1 MDNDQVNGAVDGS
14 TGNSAM
20 GNGGSADDRVGS
32 AMNPANGS
40 GIGMDCCLGIGKDR
54 YCRYVLVLMAVS
66 AVVRALCAALMEF
79 GNDEVYYRLYA
90 LFPDWSHFDHPGMV
104 GWMIQLFTL
113 NLTMDSELA
122 IRMASIVLGTVNIWL
137 MFLIGSEAGGDRRTG
152 WYSALLYVSSIYATV
167 ICGIFIMP
175 DTPQSTFWLLSLL
188 CFLRAFRLPER
199 QAMPSCGI
207 ASVLSSATDSP
218 SNAVAGQKPTAES
231 GQEGDRAAA
240 GWWMLAAG
248 LACGLAF
255 LSKYTSAFLWTGAGL
270 YIIFHDRRWL
280 RRWELY
286 AAAAI
291 TAVCMLPVL
300 VWNMQNDFI
309 SFTFHTGRVVSEHQL
324 HPEFFGREIAGEFF
338 YNNPVLFVLT
348 VAAVVLFLRR
358 RLDFDRRRGAYLL
371 WTALPLILIFWAVSW
386 QRATLPHW
394 SGPAFVTL
402 IPLAAA
408 AAFRM
413 DRRKV
418 CEGGRGGEAV
428 EVPANPERRP
438 DCGALPKMNRWVAA
452 AVGFTA
458 VLLPLAVLEIRT
470 GIVPLDSHTEY
481 DRMGKDDF
489 TLDMYGWDQLA
500 EEFAALRE
508 EAVAEGK
515 ASEDDPVFSY
525 RWFPAAHTDYYV
537 TSPLGVGLLCIGPM
551 EDIHKYSWINL
562 DRGGLRQGQN
572 GWFITSSRDYRDP
585 ASMPFRAV
593 ADCDTVQ
600 VMRCGRHVYNFY
612 IYRVEGL
619 STDNIEQ

>member
-1 MDNDQVNGAVDGS
+1 MDIDRVNGSVNGS
-14 TGNSAM
+14 TGDPAMDRASAPGM
-20 GNGGSADDRVGS
+20 GRACVKGIGNGRYG
-32 AMNPANGS
+32 
-40 GIGMDCCLGIGKDR
+40 CC
-54 YCRYVLVLMAVS
+54 VLILMAVS
-66 AVVRALCAALMEF
+66 AVVRALCAALIEF

-104 GWMIQLFTL
+104 GWMIQFFTL
-113 NLTMDSELA
+113 NLTVDSELA

-137 MFLIGSEAGGDRRTG
+137 MYLVGTEAGGDRRIG
-152 WYSALLYVSSIYATV
+152 WYSALLYVSSLYATV

-175 DTPQSTFWLLSLL
+175 DTPQSTFWLLALL
-188 CFLRAFRLPER
+188 CFLRAFRLREK
-199 QAMPSCGI
+199 QAMLSCGI
-207 ASVLSSATDSP
+207 ASSYATALP
-218 SNAVAGQKPTAES
+218 SNAAEGQKPTAES
-231 GQEGDRAAA
+231 GSEGGRTAA
-240 GWWMLAAG
+240 GRWMLAAG

-270 YIIFHDRRWL
+270 YIIFHDRRWF

-286 AAAAI
+286 AAAAL
-291 TAVCMLPVL
+291 TVVCMLPVL

-348 VAAVVLFLRR
+348 MAAVVLFMRR
-358 RLDFDRRRGAYLL
+358 RLDFDRRTGAYLL
-371 WTALPLILIFWAVSW
+371 WTALPLILIFWIVSW

-402 IPLAAA
+402 MPMAAA
-408 AAFRM
+408 AVFRM
-413 DRRKV
+413 GRRS
-418 CEGGRGGEAV
+418 G
-428 EVPANPERRP
+428 
-438 DCGALPKMNRWVAA
+438 RWVKA

-470 GIVPLDSHTEY
+470 GIVPLDRHTEY

-508 EAVAEGK
+508 EAVADGK
-515 ASEDDPVFSY
+515 ASVDDPVFSY

-537 TSPLGVGLLCIGPM
+537 TSPLGVRLLCIGPM
-551 EDIHKYSWINL
+551 EDIHKYSWINR
-562 DRGGLRQGQN
+562 DRGGLLQGQN

-593 ADCDTVQ
+593 KDCDTVQ
-600 VMRCGRHVYNFY
+600 VMRGGKHVYNFY

-619 STDNIEQ
+619 NTDNTEQ

>member
-1 MDNDQVNGAVDGS
+1 MDKGRVNGMVNGAL
-14 TGNSAM
+14 N
-20 GNGGSADDRVGS
+20 GSAGGTCVR
-32 AMNPANGS
+32 
-40 GIGMDCCLGIGKDR
+40 KDKYGR
-54 YCRYVLVLMAVS
+54 CVLILMAVS
-66 AVVRALCAALMEF
+66 AVVRALCAALIEF

-137 MFLIGSEAGGDRRTG
+137 MYLVGTEAGGDRRIG
-152 WYSALLYVSSIYATV
+152 WYSALLYVSSLYATV

-175 DTPQSTFWLLSLL
+175 DTPQSTFWLLALL
-188 CFLRAFRLPER
+188 CFLRAFRPMEG
-199 QAMPSCGI
+199 QAKPSCSR
-207 ASVLSSATDSP
+207 ALS
-218 SNAVAGQKPTAES
+218 GM
-231 GQEGDRAAA
+231 
-240 GWWMLAAG
+240 WMLAAG

-270 YIIFHDRRWL
+270 YIIFHDRRWF

-286 AAAAI
+286 AAAAL
-291 TAVCMLPVL
+291 TVVCMLPVL

-338 YNNPVLFVLT
+338 YNNPVLFVLAM
-348 VAAVVLFLRR
+348 AAVVLFMRR
-358 RLDFDRRRGAYLL
+358 RLDFDRRTGAYLL
-371 WTALPLILIFWAVSW
+371 WTALPLILIFWIVSW

-402 IPLAAA
+402 MPMAAA

-413 DRRKV
+413 
-418 CEGGRGGEAV
+418 G
-428 EVPANPERRP
+428 RRP
-438 DCGALPKMNRWVAA
+438 GRWVAA

-470 GIVPLDSHTEY
+470 GIVPLDRHTEY

-508 EAVAEGK
+508 EAVADGK
-515 ASEDDPVFSY
+515 ASVDDPVFSY

-537 TSPLGVGLLCIGPM
+537 TSPLGVRLLCIGPM
-551 EDIHKYSWINL
+551 EDIHKYSWINR
-562 DRGGLRQGQN
+562 DRGGLQQGQN

-593 ADCDTVQ
+593 KDCDTVQ
-600 VMRCGRHVYNFY
+600 VMRGGRHVYNFY

-619 STDNIEQ
+619 NTDNTEQ

>member
-1 MDNDQVNGAVDGS
+1 MDIDRVNGSFNGS
-14 TGNSAM
+14 SGNSAM
-20 GNGGSADDRVGS
+20 DRANAPGMGKACVTGIGNG
-32 AMNPANGS
+32 
-40 GIGMDCCLGIGKDR
+40 R
-54 YCRYVLVLMAVS
+54 YGRCVLILMAVS
-66 AVVRALCAALMEF
+66 AVVRALCAALIEF

-104 GWMIQLFTL
+104 GWMIQLFTF

-122 IRMASIVLGTVNIWL
+122 IRMASIVLGTVNIWMMYL
-137 MFLIGSEAGGDRRTG
+137 VGTEAGGDRRIG
-152 WYSALLYVSSIYATV
+152 WYSALLYVSSLYATV

-175 DTPQSTFWLLSLL
+175 DTPQSTFWLLALL
-188 CFLRAFRLPER
+188 CFLRAFRPVER
-199 QAMPSCGI
+199 QSRPSCGMGM
-207 ASVLSSATDSP
+207 ASSSVASSP
-218 SNAVAGQKPTAES
+218 SAAVAGQNPTAES
-231 GQEGDRAAA
+231 GPEGSRTVS
-240 GWWMLAAG
+240 GRWMLAAG

-270 YIIFHDRRWL
+270 YIIFHDRRWF

-286 AAAAI
+286 AAAAL
-291 TAVCMLPVL
+291 TVVCMLPVL

-309 SFTFHTGRVVSEHQL
+309 SFTFHTGRVVSGHQL

-348 VAAVVLFLRR
+348 IAAVILFLRR
-358 RLDFDRRRGAYLL
+358 RLDFDRRTAAYLL
-371 WTALPLILIFWAVSW
+371 WTALPLILIFWIVSW

-402 IPLAAA
+402 MPMAAA
-408 AAFRM
+408 AVFRM
-413 DRRKV
+413 
-418 CEGGRGGEAV
+418 G
-428 EVPANPERRP
+428 RRP
-438 DCGALPKMNRWVAA
+438 GRWVAA

-470 GIVPLDSHTEY
+470 GIVPLDHHTEY

-508 EAVAEGK
+508 EAVADGK

-537 TSPLGVGLLCIGPM
+537 TSPLGVRLLCIGPM
-551 EDIHKYSWINL
+551 EDIHKYSWINR
-562 DRGGLRQGQN
+562 DRGGLQQGQN

-593 ADCDTVQ
+593 KDCDTVQ
-600 VMRCGRHVYNFY
+600 VMRGGRHVYNFY

-619 STDNIEQ
+619 NTDNTEQ

>member
-1 MDNDQVNGAVDGS
+1 MDKGRVNGMVNGAL
-14 TGNSAM
+14 N
-20 GNGGSADDRVGS
+20 GSAGGTCVR
-32 AMNPANGS
+32 
-40 GIGMDCCLGIGKDR
+40 KDKYGR
-54 YCRYVLVLMAVS
+54 CVLILMAVS
-66 AVVRALCAALMEF
+66 AVVRALCAALIEF

-122 IRMASIVLGTVNIWL
+122 IRMASIVLGTLNIWL
-137 MFLIGSEAGGDRRTG
+137 MYLVGTEAGGDRRIG
-152 WYSALLYVSSIYATV
+152 WYSALLYVSSLYATV

-175 DTPQSTFWLLSLL
+175 DTPQSTFWLLALL
-188 CFLRAFRLPER
+188 CFLRAFRPMEG
-199 QAMPSCGI
+199 QAKPSCSR
-207 ASVLSSATDSP
+207 ALS
-218 SNAVAGQKPTAES
+218 GM
-231 GQEGDRAAA
+231 
-240 GWWMLAAG
+240 WMLAAG

-270 YIIFHDRRWL
+270 YIIFHDRRWF
-280 RRWELY
+280 RRWEMY
-286 AAAAI
+286 AAAAL
-291 TAVCMLPVL
+291 TVVCMLPVL

-338 YNNPVLFVLT
+338 YNNPVLFVLAM
-348 VAAVVLFLRR
+348 AAVVLFMRR
-358 RLDFDRRRGAYLL
+358 RLDFDRRTGAYLL
-371 WTALPLILIFWAVSW
+371 WTALPLILIFWIVSW

-402 IPLAAA
+402 MPMAAA

-413 DRRKV
+413 
-418 CEGGRGGEAV
+418 G
-428 EVPANPERRP
+428 RRP
-438 DCGALPKMNRWVAA
+438 GRWVAA

-470 GIVPLDSHTEY
+470 GIVPLDRHTEY

-508 EAVAEGK
+508 EAVADGK
-515 ASEDDPVFSY
+515 ASVDDPVFSY

-537 TSPLGVGLLCIGPM
+537 TSPLGVRLLCIGPM
-551 EDIHKYSWINL
+551 EDIHKYSWINR
-562 DRGGLRQGQN
+562 DRGGLQQGQN

-593 ADCDTVQ
+593 KDCDTVQ
-600 VMRCGRHVYNFY
+600 VMRGGRHVYNFY

-619 STDNIEQ
+619 NTDNTEQ